1 MGLFNLFKGKQ
12 DIPPKRDIKDFF
24 SIDINNLFQYNPV
37 YSHTETSPYGN
48 EVKHYTLRLKK
59 LELGI
64 FYEAEILEVAE
75 NELNVIF
82 KGRSNLLT
90 KELVEFINFCADCLG
105 LDSSGYGKVEKI
117 DYQHVDAHV
126 FSRMWDKIW
135 IDNMTTPTIIMTI
148 YSLNKS
154 Y

>member
-64 FYEAEILEVAE
+64 FYEAEI
-75 NELNVIF
+75 
-82 KGRSNLLT
+82 
-90 KELVEFINFCADCLG
+90 
-105 LDSSGYGKVEKI
+105 
-117 DYQHVDAHV
+117 
-126 FSRMWDKIW
+126 
-135 IDNMTTPTIIMTI
+135 
-148 YSLNKS
+148 
-154 Y
+154 